1 MTEATDLREKYHQSL
16 KIWIIEALL
25 RSQNVTHSEQAG
37 AQRGS
42 DSINGFLLIIV
53 CLQISSLC
61 TEEAAAQEQT
71 GQVEECLKINL
82 LKLKKEGCKKVKRAH
97 RCLHWPLRQT
107 DHHLDFSFSCRRKVT
122 VSFIISFSFTNS
134 YSYDRNQAYLF
145 ELQWCN
151 CGYFLASM
159 FKWIFYKEK
168 EGSHYRINSHDPF
181 FLEAFLTTH
190 LCSSSPAPSSPT
202 LTPQEVLNMLK
213 ESKADIYVDPVLH
226 TACALDI
233 KHHCAA
239 IPPGKGRRES
249 NSLRSHVTQTRK
261 TNIPLFISTT
271 GCYSAAVRTKEGQ
284 TLHCRSQQ
292 N

>member
-1 MTEATDLREKYHQSL
+1 MIEIKRTSL
-16 KIWIIEALL
+16 
-25 RSQNVTHSEQAG
+25 SY
-37 AQRGS
+37 S
-42 DSINGFLLIIV
+42 D
-53 CLQISSLC
+53 
-61 TEEAAAQEQT
+61 
-71 GQVEECLKINL
+71 
-82 LKLKKEGCKKVKRAH
+82 
-97 RCLHWPLRQT
+97 
-107 DHHLDFSFSCRRKVT
+107 VT
-122 VSFIISFSFTNS
+122 VAIFWHQCLNESFIKKR
-134 YSYDRNQAYLF
+134 RNRTT
-145 ELQWCN
+145 E
-151 CGYFLASM
+151 ST
-159 FKWIFYKEK
+159 
-168 EGSHYRINSHDPF
+168 HDPF

-190 LCSSSPAPSSPT
+190 LCSSSPT

-284 TLHCRSQQ
+284 TLILLTPAMQCYLFLIR
-292 N
+292 